1 MWHDLKHSIRQI
13 KANRLFS
20 FSAILLLSVG
30 IGSNVLIFTFLNA
43 FLLRPLPVRRPETLL
58 LVEKVRE
65 HQIRS
70 DTRFGFHQFELI
82 EGRRDLFL
90 AAVVEQEWDKASLV
104 TLNDGGSIQLVT
116 TQIVSPNYF
125 SELGISAAIGRM
137 LTTNYFRKFPGT
149 GKHVAHRRAS
159 ALPGSGTLHRTC
171 GVVLA
176 GPHGRATAIDTKEQR

>member
-82 EGRRDLFL
+82 EARRDLFL
-90 AAVVEQEWDKASLV
+90 AAVVEQARDKASLV
-104 TLNDGGSIQLVT
+104 TLKDRKSTRLNSSHTV
-116 TQIVSPNYF
+116 
-125 SELGISAAIGRM
+125 ISYAVFC
-137 LTTNYFRKFPGT
+137 LK
-149 GKHVAHRRAS
+149 K
-159 ALPGSGTLHRTC
+159 
-171 GVVLA
+171 
-176 GPHGRATAIDTKEQR
+176 KKKK